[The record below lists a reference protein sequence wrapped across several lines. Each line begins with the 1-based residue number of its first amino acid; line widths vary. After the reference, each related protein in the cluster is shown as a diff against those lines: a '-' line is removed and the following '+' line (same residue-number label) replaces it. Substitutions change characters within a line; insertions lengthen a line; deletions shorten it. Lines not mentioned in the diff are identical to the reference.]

1 MASQISG
8 EDSSTKNKYKQVLPF
23 NVYLNIG
30 GELLKP
36 QISFNLD
43 MPEDQQG
50 AISGQVY
57 ERVQQVNQ
65 QEDELNRQVFSLLV
79 LNRFYPDAG
88 SDGSSGGFATI
99 AKNNLNDAVS
109 GQLNSFSDKILGGSG
124 IELDFGLNSFT
135 DYQGD
140 APTDRTQL
148 DVAAQKKL
156 FNDRLTVRVGSE
168 VDIQGSSSTEEKSPL
183 IGNLSLEYKITEDGR
198 YRVRG
203 FRKSEFE
210 NVIDGQTIVSGIALI
225 FTKEFN
231 EFHQLW
237 DSILRAKKENK
248 TATKKEEQTAP
259 KATNNT
265 ENSENKK

>member
-1 MASQISG
+1 
-8 EDSSTKNKYKQVLPF
+8 
-23 NVYLNIG
+23 VYLNIA
-30 GELLKP
+30 GELLQPK
-36 QISFNLD
+36 ISFNLD
-43 MPEDQQG
+43 MPEEQQG

-79 LNRFYPDAG
+79 LNRFYPDTG
-88 SDGSSGGFATI
+88 SDGSSGGFATL
-99 AKNNLNDAVS
+99 ARNNLNDAVS
-109 GQLNSFSDKILGGSG
+109 GQLNAFSDKILGGSG

-140 APTDRTQL
+140 TPTDRTQL

-168 VDIQGSSSTEEKSPL
+168 LDIQGSSATEENSPL
-183 IGNLSLEYKITEDGR
+183 IGNVSLEYQITEDGS
-198 YRVRG
+198 YRLRG

-210 NVIDGQTIVSGIALI
+210 NVIDGQTIVSGISLI

-237 DSILRAKKENK
+237 NSILRSQKDKEESEKKVDK
-248 TATKKEEQTAP
+248 TAQKK
-259 KATNNT
+259 NNKSHNL
-265 ENSENKK
+265 EDKSK